1 MYSFY
6 TLLKERPVDDPITQE
21 EISVASGKTTLN
33 PGATAN
39 YIKNLEEKS
48 ESIRRAF
55 EKQESQALVRSC
67 LGNCGF
73 FLAENGGTQG
83 EWDQGKFEE
92 LLLEWIIACD
102 QPFDEVEKPEF
113 KKLMEYT
120 SHRAQPLNL
129 PGRNGIKRRVVDMGD
144 DGINETKI
152 MFAVCPL
159 PFTGAISTNRA
170 T

>member
-1 MYSFY
+1 
-6 TLLKERPVDDPITQE
+6 V
-21 EISVASGKTTLN
+21 V
-33 PGATAN
+33 
-39 YIKNLEEKS
+39 
-48 ESIRRAF
+48 
-55 EKQESQALVRSC
+55 
-67 LGNCGF
+67 F
-73 FLAENGGTQG
+73 FLAKNGGTQG

-120 SHRAQPLNL
+120 SHRAQPLKL
-129 PGRNGIKRRVVDMGD
+129 PGRNGIKRRVVDLGE

-152 MFAVCPL
+152 MFAVRTR
-159 PFTGAISTNRA
+159 PFTEAIPSNHA